1 MNTKTLGIVIIIG
14 AIMVFY
20 TGFNYVTTKKVIE
33 IGPIEINQQ
42 QSHPVKWSPIVGVIL
57 IIRVFIARDKEIRP
71 ELKIFINQN
80 FNNQSSKMKK

>member
-1 MNTKTLGIVIIIG
+1 MNTKTLGIVTILEQLW
-14 AIMVFY
+14 FY

-57 IIRVFIARDKEIRP
+57 IIGVYC
-71 ELKIFINQN
+71 L
-80 FNNQSSKMKK
+80 